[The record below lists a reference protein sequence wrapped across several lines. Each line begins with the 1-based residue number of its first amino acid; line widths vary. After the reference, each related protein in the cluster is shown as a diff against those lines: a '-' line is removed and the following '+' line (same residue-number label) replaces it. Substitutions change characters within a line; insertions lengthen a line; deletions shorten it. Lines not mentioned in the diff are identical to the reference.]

1 MRCLC
6 PRSGIQVLE
15 YISGIKDGKLYILKE
30 KTEVNQKGALTR
42 AVQWACES
50 DFPYLPKTVFPGILE
65 KWIGK
70 AVSMEPAGWAP
81 KPGSVTRETQDL
93 VKTE

>member
-50 DFPYLPKTVFPGILE
+50 DI
-65 KWIGK
+65 
-70 AVSMEPAGWAP
+70 
-81 KPGSVTRETQDL
+81 RDNQ
-93 VKTE
+93 

>member
-50 DFPYLPKTVFPGILE
+50 DFPYLPKTVFPRNLREMNRQSSFYGTSRLGSEARISNQ
-65 KWIGK
+65 GD
-70 AVSMEPAGWAP
+70 PR
-81 KPGSVTRETQDL
+81 PGED
-93 VKTE
+93 